1 MSKKGRRGMSMTW
14 NLHSISPIALRRSHG
29 DNRPFAQ
36 YESHGD
42 KFYLMVSRRQAC
54 NPTIILAIILHASS
68 ILASVTSLSTSCLSQ
83 VVPDVPPDTAD
94 AISRGGGGGGGG
106 DFLKPGRWGTPSEA
120 IQKAAAIHKST
131 EIPNDIDALVDLTT
145 SLQSV
150 RS

>member
-1 MSKKGRRGMSMTW
+1 MTSTLVSSKVRRLAANPYSFLIKSKVYKPWEESSKKGRRGRSMTW
-14 NLHSISPIALRRSHG
+14 NLHSISSIALRRSHG
-29 DNRPFAQ
+29 DNRPVAH

-42 KFYLMVSRRQAC
+42 
-54 NPTIILAIILHASS
+54 N
-68 ILASVTSLSTSCLSQ
+68 CLSQ

-94 AISRGGGGGGGG
+94 AISRGGGG
-106 DFLKPGRWGTPSEA
+106 DFLNPGRWGTPSEA